1 MQIVV
6 HVVSKER
13 WVWFYEIVEDGGWV
27 GYDYDYVSPQSIVE
41 FVRCM
46 FWLEL
51 QIVNKG
57 GYQMMI
63 NKRMINKL
71 CVRIGAKWEGNCCY
85 EAEDLGLWE

>member
-1 MQIVV
+1 M
-6 HVVSKER
+6 
-13 WVWFYEIVEDGGWV
+13 
-27 GYDYDYVSPQSIVE
+27 GYDYVYVSVVE

-71 CVRIGAKWEGNCCY
+71 NNWYCVRIGARVRRQ
-85 EAEDLGLWE
+85 